1 MNNEQLPSNIDPKRK
16 WLLFGVPV
24 CILMAF
30 LELDRALSGNSRS
43 WVYVMEWPFFGVF
56 VIYMYW
62 KVSQPQ
68 KLFDDSN
75 DPPREID

>member
-1 MNNEQLPSNIDPKRK
+1 
-16 WLLFGVPV
+16 
-24 CILMAF
+24 MAF